1 MAMLEIIETYLS
13 LAPTTLKSNRNDRF
27 TGGGFDIEL
36 TQLASEDEAL
46 VGTLYAAVKKIYD
59 LWLYMSDRPNYK
71 LLREELRLFGKPDF
85 LAQAK
90 QLGTYTQNRSAAV
103 AKAIHDIRGGGLTA
117 LSGYAQLIPRLQGQ
131 EDEQYIRQAVFI
143 ARDHA
148 KMMRNVVPE
157 LDPIFR
163 EADEG
168 IKLHHINEF
177 VDKWRGFVFHMSGQQ
192 VKVEALSRFEGFI
205 TNRCLETSAVDRILY
220 NYINNAARFA
230 ASEEIRLTVLPIN
243 GGSITRWVVENQLAE
258 TQRQW
263 LQETLNLD
271 LRPLFAGGY
280 TRDGSGIGLSNCS
293 DFVAASFGLLPDDAI
308 ANQYLGAA
316 VDGLTYYAWFHW
328 PAYVPESADEPVC
341 ECGQH

>member
-27 TGGGFDIEL
+27 TGGGFDIAL
-36 TQLASEDEAL
+36 SQLAPEDEAL

-59 LWLYMSDRPNYK
+59 LWLYMSERPNYK
-71 LLREELRLFGKPDF
+71 LLREELRLFAKPNF
-85 LAQAK
+85 LAQATR
-90 QLGTYTQNRSAAV
+90 LGTYTQNRSDAV

-131 EDEQYIRQAVFI
+131 GDEQLIRQAVFI

-192 VKVEALSRFEGFI
+192 VKVEALSSFEGFI
-205 TNRCLETSAVDRILY
+205 TNRCLETSAIDRILY

-230 ASEEIRLTVLPIN
+230 ASGEVQLTVLPTN
-243 GGSITRWVVENQLAE
+243 GGSVTRWVVENQLDQDQHA
-258 TQRQW
+258 W
-263 LQETLNLD
+263 LKETLNLN
-271 LRPLFAGGY
+271 LETLFAGGY
-280 TRDGSGIGLSNCS
+280 TQGGSGIGLSNCA
-293 DFVAASFGLLPDDAI
+293 DFVAASFGVEPDTAVSEK
-308 ANQYLGAA
+308 YLGAA

-328 PAYVPESADEPVC
+328 PAYVPESEDEPVC
-341 ECGQH
+341 ECGMH